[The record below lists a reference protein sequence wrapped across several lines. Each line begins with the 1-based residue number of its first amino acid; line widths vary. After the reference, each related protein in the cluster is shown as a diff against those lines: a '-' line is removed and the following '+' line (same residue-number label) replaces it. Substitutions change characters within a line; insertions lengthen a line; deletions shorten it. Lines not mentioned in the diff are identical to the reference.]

1 MIYNGIIKETEHLFN
16 ISRKNGISKYGPS
29 QIGDFKGDILSEAC
43 GF

>member
-1 MIYNGIIKETEHLFN
+1 MELLKKQNIYLIFQEKD
-16 ISRKNGISKYGPS
+16 GISKYGPS